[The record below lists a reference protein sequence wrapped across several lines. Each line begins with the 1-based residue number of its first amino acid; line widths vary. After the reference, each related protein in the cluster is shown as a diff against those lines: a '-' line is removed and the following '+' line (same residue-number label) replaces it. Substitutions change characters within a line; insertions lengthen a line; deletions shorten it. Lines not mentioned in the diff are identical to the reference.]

1 MENKLRSFC
10 KDLIKILETEYK
22 EYAISEDLCNILKD
36 IAVEGTY
43 RGSKIYSL
51 LLQVEFY
58 ENTRYPSWW
67 GAYLSMAIKHIER
80 CTKYFPNQ
88 EHQMPF

>member
-1 MENKLRSFC
+1 MENKLRGFC
-10 KDLIKILETEYK
+10 EELIGILQTEYK
-22 EYAISEDLCNILKD
+22 GYAISEDICNILSD

-43 RGSKIYSL
+43 KGSKVYSL

-58 ENTRYPSWW
+58 ETLGYPSWW
-67 GAYLSMAIKHIER
+67 GGYLSMAIGHIER

-88 EHQMPF
+88 ENQMPF